1 MERNSIVEGLVIVL
15 VILLIV
21 FLISRNRKDQ
31 KTMEDE
37 ITKSEID
44 PKKHDDKH
52 V

>member
-1 MERNSIVEGLVIVL
+1 MERNSIVEGVVVVL

-31 KTMEDE
+31 KEIEQE

-44 PKKHDDKH
+44 PEKHDDKH
-52 V
+52 T

>member
-1 MERNSIVEGLVIVL
+1 MERNSIVEGVVVVL

-31 KTMEDE
+31 KSMEQE
-37 ITKSEID
+37 ITESEID
-44 PKKHDDKH
+44 PEKHDDKH

>member
-1 MERNSIVEGLVIVL
+1 MERNSIVEGLVVVL

-31 KTMEDE
+31 KKMEQE

-44 PKKHDDKH
+44 PEKHDDGH